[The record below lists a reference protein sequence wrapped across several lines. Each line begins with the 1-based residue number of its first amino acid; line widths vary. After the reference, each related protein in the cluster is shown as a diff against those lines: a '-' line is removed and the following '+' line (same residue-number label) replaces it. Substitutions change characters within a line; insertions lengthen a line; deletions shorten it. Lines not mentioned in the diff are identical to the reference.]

1 MVGRTS
7 QERTGYET
15 QKPEKLMERIIT
27 SCSSEDDLCGDFFA
41 GSGSFGAVCERLGR
55 RWVMCDQG
63 SLAISSE
70 IARMSHEIG
79 DSGFIVERKGN
90 REQVGASV
98 TCSVQKNSNGVK
110 TIRCTDYHIDRG
122 LVRCNNQE
130 EVQRFLDGDS
140 LSLIKFWSIGQRQV
154 GSTKQEF
161 YREISRTYDGHDELE
176 IPQEEGEILVVGYD
190 LFGNRFSAGV
200 VI

>member
-1 MVGRTS
+1 
-7 QERTGYET
+7 
-15 QKPEKLMERIIT
+15 
-27 SCSSEDDLCGDFFA
+27 
-41 GSGSFGAVCERLGR
+41 
-55 RWVMCDQG
+55 MCDQG

-70 IARMSHEIG
+70 IARISHEIG
-79 DSGFIVERKGN
+79 DSGFIVERKDS
-90 REQVGASV
+90 REQVEASV

-110 TIRCTDYHIDRG
+110 TIRCTDYHIDRE

-154 GSTKQEF
+154 GSAKQEF
-161 YREISRTYDGHDELE
+161 YREIRRTYDGHDELE
-176 IPQEEGEILVVGYD
+176 ILQEEGEILVVGYD